1 MKVGTIVITPDGK
14 ERAIIWID
22 NYSEHVPDP
31 CVRVSG
37 IDGIKY
43 RVSELKIKSEI
54 NTNGN

>member
-1 MKVGTIVITPDGK
+1 MKTGTIVITPDGK
-14 ERAIIWID
+14 ERTITWMD

-31 CVRVSG
+31 CVKVSG

-54 NTNGN
+54 DTNEN